1 MENGKTFNFPLKDLS
16 TPLKR
21 NCFIENSEPLS
32 ETAKLQEQ
40 FNAQRARMKELYLQK
55 EKECVQMKQ
64 KLILMKKEIEEK
76 DSQLGN
82 SFNLIKSQL
91 IN

>member
-1 MENGKTFNFPLKDLS
+1 MMENGKKTNHFQSDSINTQKIDI
-16 TPLKR
+16 T
-21 NCFIENSEPLS
+21 ENSEVSS

-55 EKECVQMKQ
+55 EKECSQMKQ
-64 KLILMKKEIEEK
+64 KMILMKKEIEEK

-82 SFNLIKSQL
+82 FFTNLIK
-91 IN
+91 